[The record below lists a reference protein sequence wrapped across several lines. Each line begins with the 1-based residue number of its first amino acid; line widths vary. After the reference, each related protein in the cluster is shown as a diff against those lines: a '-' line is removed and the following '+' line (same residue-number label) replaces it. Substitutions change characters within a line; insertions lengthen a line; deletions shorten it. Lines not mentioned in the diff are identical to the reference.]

1 MRAWP
6 DEMASRSAGARL
18 ATWRYLAASW
28 VFLIVFRI
36 ALRLAPYR
44 MVKHVLPAARTAQ
57 APDWVIARTRWAVAK
72 AAHASFGATC
82 LPQALAAQ
90 VLLALQGYAGTV
102 RIGVRRGSSGQIQAH
117 AWVLS
122 GERIVVGDDDEALEG
137 FSHLTD
143 LGARS

>member
-1 MRAWP
+1 
-6 DEMASRSAGARL
+6 MASRSAGARL

-28 VFLIVFRI
+28 MFLIVFRI

-44 MVKHVLPAARTAQ
+44 MVKHVLPATRTAP

-72 AAHASFGATC
+72 AARASFGATC

-90 VLLALQGYAGTV
+90 VLLVLQGYAGTV

-122 GERIVVGDDDEALEG
+122 GEKIVVGDDDEALEG